1 MKSDLK
7 MGKNDKKIAL
17 IQDSL
22 LIKGGSERIFQY
34 MVEAFPDADIFTLA
48 YNPLTTWPAFKRY
61 QINTS
66 WANPFIQSHARFK
79 ILFPFATQVMKNW
92 ELKGYDVVLSS
103 SATVAKYVS
112 RIDGLHVCYCY
123 YPTRAIWNP
132 DGYFNNNGLKERAF
146 RAVLPHLRKQD
157 LIAAQ
162 NVDQFIAISKATQA
176 AIKEIYGLPSEVMSC
191 PIDFDR
197 FKHGRYEEKMDYF
210 LIVSRLEHWKQVGY
224 AIEAFNKLGLPL
236 KIIGSGSEEIA
247 LKSIAKDNIHFL
259 GDVDDS
265 TLAQEYGRAKAV
277 IFTPELEYG
286 LVPLE
291 ANAAGTPVIAL
302 GKGGVTETMVPAN
315 NAVDTSTSPTA
326 VFFDEP
332 SSTALSNA
340 IRFFDRVEFDRDEL
354 IAHASRYSI
363 PAFKSQIQDYIDKLI
378 FDEKEG
384 EKIQR
389 TVN

>member
-1 MKSDLK
+1 
-7 MGKNDKKIAL
+7 
-17 IQDSL
+17 
-22 LIKGGSERIFQY
+22 
-34 MVEAFPDADIFTLA
+34 
-48 YNPLTTWPAFKRY
+48 
-61 QINTS
+61 
-66 WANPFIQSHARFK
+66 
-79 ILFPFATQVMKNW
+79 
-92 ELKGYDVVLSS
+92 
-103 SATVAKYVS
+103 
-112 RIDGLHVCYCY
+112 
-123 YPTRAIWNP
+123 
-132 DGYFNNNGLKERAF
+132 
-146 RAVLPHLRKQD
+146 
-157 LIAAQ
+157 
-162 NVDQFIAISKATQA
+162 
-176 AIKEIYGLPSEVMSC
+176 
-191 PIDFDR
+191 
-197 FKHGRYEEKMDYF
+197 MDHY